1 MCEFD
6 LIVLGGTG
14 FVGKNVINE
23 IKLRN
28 DLNCN
33 IRMLVRNKKGIDEPA
48 ITEIVGEIPNIT
60 HDLFTG
66 APNIVLHL
74 GTKNIDHDKTGFF
87 SVNVQGT
94 KKLMNMLPKNTLGI
108 IYGSSFSVYGQN
120 DRRRVSESEEINP
133 QTPLAISRSQAE
145 MEILESEKKITKFI
159 LRPRFIVGKNDKSTM
174 LKLIKMYNKRI
185 CLGSGNQESTYINV
199 VDYANIITDLI
210 SYIQENYHKQEVE
223 ILNVGYENPI
233 TMKELHSIFADV
245 YGKKRQLYLPISETM
260 INRIKKIKS
269 KKVLDLITKVELM
282 ALSHSADT
290 SRIKKFVNKEYIEQ
304 STHSAIRSLLE

>member
-1 MCEFD
+1 
-6 LIVLGGTG
+6 
-14 FVGKNVINE
+14 
-23 IKLRN
+23 
-28 DLNCN
+28 
-33 IRMLVRNKKGIDEPA
+33 
-48 ITEIVGEIPNIT
+48 
-60 HDLFTG
+60 
-66 APNIVLHL
+66 
-74 GTKNIDHDKTGFF
+74 
-87 SVNVQGT
+87 
-94 KKLMNMLPKNTLGI
+94 
-108 IYGSSFSVYGQN
+108 
-120 DRRRVSESEEINP
+120 
-133 QTPLAISRSQAE
+133 
-145 MEILESEKKITKFI
+145 
-159 LRPRFIVGKNDKSTM
+159 
-174 LKLIKMYNKRI
+174 MYNKRI

-199 VDYANIITDLI
+199 VDYANIIIDLI